1 MKLVVMVMVMMM
13 VMTVIMVV
21 VMVVM
26 MVVVVVAK
34 ETSRTEA
41 LHSPGVPQAAFNAS
55 L

>member
-1 MKLVVMVMVMMM
+1 MLVKVMVNVVVMVMVII
-13 VMTVIMVV
+13 VLS
-21 VMVVM
+21 
-26 MVVVVVAK
+26 K

>member
-1 MKLVVMVMVMMM
+1 MVMVMVL
-13 VMTVIMVV
+13 VMTV
-21 VMVVM
+21 VMV

>member
-1 MKLVVMVMVMMM
+1 MLVKVMVNV
-13 VMTVIMVV
+13 VVV
-21 VMVVM
+21 VMVIAM
-26 MVVVVVAK
+26 ILLSN

>member
-1 MKLVVMVMVMMM
+1 MVMVLVMTVVMVMVLM
-13 VMTVIMVV
+13 
-21 VMVVM
+21 
-26 MVVVVVAK
+26 VVAK

>member
-1 MKLVVMVMVMMM
+1 MVMVMVL
-13 VMTVIMVV
+13 VMTV
-21 VMVVM
+21 VMVVV
-26 MVVVVVAK
+26 VVVVVAK

>member
-1 MKLVVMVMVMMM
+1 MVMVLVMTVVMV
-13 VMTVIMVV
+13 
-21 VMVVM
+21 

>member
-1 MKLVVMVMVMMM
+1 MNMVVMVMVMVL
-13 VMTVIMVV
+13 VMTV
-21 VMVVM
+21 VMV

>member
-1 MKLVVMVMVMMM
+1 MNMVVMVMVMVL
-13 VMTVIMVV
+13 VMTV
-21 VMVVM
+21 VMV
-26 MVVVVVAK
+26 MVEVVVVAK

>member
-1 MKLVVMVMVMMM
+1 MVMVMVL
-13 VMTVIMVV
+13 VMTVVIVV
-21 VMVVM
+21 
-26 MVVVVVAK
+26 VVVVVAK

>member
-1 MKLVVMVMVMMM
+1 MNMVVMVIVMVLVMTVVMVMVM
-13 VMTVIMVV
+13 V
-21 VMVVM
+21 
-26 MVVVVVAK
+26 VVVVVAK

>member
-1 MKLVVMVMVMMM
+1 MKEILVKLMVNVVVVVVVKMVMVMVMWM
-13 VMTVIMVV
+13 
-21 VMVVM
+21 
-26 MVVVVVAK
+26 AK